1 MEEHIITKERI
12 IEVLNTYLL
21 ENQYSYYED
30 CMYPHR
36 VTKSE
41 IINIIT
47 DEIIGKKSEQWKI
60 KKNG

>member
-30 CMYPHR
+30 GMYPHR